1 MPSDYSL
8 DQHITGKIFK
18 EDELMYRDF
27 ERCTFTNCD
36 LTQCNYLGVDFTDCE
51 FINCNFTEA
60 KINYVSF
67 KDVLFT
73 GCNFTGV
80 NFAMIDTLIF
90 KFEFKDCILDYAK
103 FYTLNIKGTIF
114 TNCRLIAVD
123 FMSANLTDVLFDN
136 CDMHKSYFMD
146 TIAYKTDFT
155 TSYNY
160 SIDPEKNKL
169 KKAIF
174 SKEGLKG
181 LLAKYEIVVK

>member
-1 MPSDYSL
+1 M
-8 DQHITGKIFK
+8 
-18 EDELMYRDF
+18 
-27 ERCTFTNCD
+27 
-36 LTQCNYLGVDFTDCE
+36 V
-51 FINCNFTEA
+51 
-60 KINYVSF
+60 
-67 KDVLFT
+67 
-73 GCNFTGV
+73 
-80 NFAMIDTLIF
+80 DTLLF

-114 TNCRLIAVD
+114 TGCRLIAVD
-123 FMSANLTDVLFDN
+123 FMSADLTDVVFDN